1 MQNSKNDNSKE
12 RILIE
17 LHKTYAQDF
26 QKIEQ
31 NYIELIVAVISAISI
46 YGYGVKEFLYKVGE
60 CSEQA
65 FILFTITTFGTNILL
80 LIVYFVSNIKG
91 YQARQL
97 QIIVSQIENALGI
110 VRYNAFDSKNKV
122 IPKKW
127 DPCEEEVK
135 DKNKKLI
142 HKTYK
147 RKEYISPPDI
157 YQFFK
162 FVSFCLL
169 VGGDLIYWVLL
180 CHYQF
185 GLKSFTQI
193 FSIKELSIKEL
204 FFIISILLL
213 LLGSLIKF
221 RWGFPIKLP
230 KPKSYSE
237 KLKELCEYWFSE
249 NEEND
254 NQDC

>member
-1 MQNSKNDNSKE
+1 V
-12 RILIE
+12 
-17 LHKTYAQDF
+17 F
-26 QKIEQ
+26 
-31 NYIELIVAVISAISI
+31 
-46 YGYGVKEFLYKVGE
+46 
-60 CSEQA
+60 
-65 FILFTITTFGTNILL
+65 
-80 LIVYFVSNIKG
+80 
-91 YQARQL
+91 
-97 QIIVSQIENALGI
+97 QIEDALGI

-127 DPCEEEVK
+127 DPCEKEVK

-169 VGGDLIYWVLL
+169 AGGDLIYFTICFYYYDLL
-180 CHYQF
+180 QSISF
-185 GLKSFTQI
+185 LILKWAVILIVFLEA
-193 FSIKELSIKEL
+193 FL
-204 FFIISILLL
+204 FL
-213 LLGSLIKF
+213 KF
-221 RWGFPIKLP
+221 RWMPFYFNILFCVIGFLLVILLVLLFFEIDIYALKNFFNETGAILIDSFLLFILFLLLFGIHC
-230 KPKSYSE
+230 KNFLLRRDLISSESYSE

-249 NEEND
+249 NGEND